1 MWLRWHLNWE
11 DQIFE
16 EQLTSADRIHYEGL
30 KRDLILPEVFPQCL
44 RECYH
49 ILHFQTP
56 IIIDSYGPRRW
67 DLQTQTITTG
77 QQFKGISWR
86 NISWIF
92 LANMKCHKDS
102 MEVISKVEEWATM
115 CLIKKVLLS
124 YRKIILHH
132 DSTFMS
138 ALDQVITQIMEHSNA
153 HRPVPATE
161 EIIGKLPREVLM
173 EGCKQL
179 VPLRHLLSIQLCHS
193 EDARTRLC
201 CL

>member
-1 MWLRWHLNWE
+1 MWLRWHLKWE

-30 KRDLILPEVFPQCL
+30 RRDLILPEVFLQCL
-44 RECYH
+44 SKWYH
-49 ILHFQTP
+49 ILYLQTQVA
-56 IIIDSYGPRRW
+56 IDSYGPRRW
-67 DLQTQTITTG
+67 DLRIQTITTG

-86 NISWIF
+86 NILWIF
-92 LANMKCHKDS
+92 LANMKFHKDS
-102 MEVISKVEEWATM
+102 LEVIPKVEEWVTM
-115 CLIKKVLLS
+115 CLIKKVSPYLE
-124 YRKIILHH
+124 IILQH

-161 EIIGKLPREVLM
+161 EIIEKLPREVLM
-173 EGCKQL
+173 EGCKQP
-179 VPLRHLLSIQLCHS
+179 VPLRHLFSIQPCHS